1 MRAIRRKAFTL
12 MEIMVAVVI
21 FSLVVSSLV
30 VSFRTGVKAY
40 DIGATH
46 AELDQ
51 TIRFVTSQVAEDLR
65 NVFYRQPW
73 TYNVTRNQREELL
86 AQREQQLQ
94 ASGARTELLED
105 ESLPDLGPRIDL
117 SFRAKDNG
125 DQDELSFVR
134 VQNENAPETRKPFGL
149 ARVRYFLIDGSLY
162 RAVDDVIAP
171 EVDEFGNEIPKPV
184 PPVMDKLANNVKS
197 VDLKFGYYYDGEW
210 LLADDW
216 DSDAAQYRNPSDEAE
231 EKGKITQFGASGSN
245 RSASDAQA
253 QGTTTG
259 GYTAT
264 TQRRTD
270 DLPAWVEITYTFTD
284 PKKAEKERK
293 FRQVIQIYSSQE
305 TYLPPDVTD
314 GDSQRDIFRTRRRSS
329 ER

>member
-1 MRAIRRKAFTL
+1 MRRRQNKAFTL
-12 MEIMVAVVI
+12 MEVMVAVVI
-21 FSLVVSSLV
+21 FTLVVSSLV

-51 TIRFVTSQVAEDLR
+51 TIRFVTSLVAEDLR

-105 ESLPDLGPRIDL
+105 ENLPDLGPRIDL

-134 VQNENAPETRKPFGL
+134 VQNEHSPETRKPFGL
-149 ARVRYFLIDGSLY
+149 ARVRYFLLDNCLY

-171 EVDEFGNEIPKPV
+171 EVDDFGNEIPKPN
-184 PPVMDKLANNVKS
+184 PPVVDKLANNVKS
-197 VDLKFGYYYDGEW
+197 FDLKFGYYFDGEW
-210 LLADDW
+210 VLADDW
-216 DSDAAQYRNPSDEAE
+216 DSDIAQYRNPPEDDEND
-231 EKGKITQFGASGSN
+231 GTVTTLGGT
-245 RSASDAQA
+245 SARTSAVPEQQA
-253 QGTTTG
+253 TTTG
-259 GYTAT
+259 GYTPQ

-284 PKKAEKERK
+284 PKKTEKEKK
-293 FRQVIQIYSSQE
+293 FHQVIQLYASQE
-305 TYLPPDVTD
+305 TYLPPEVSE
-314 GDSQRDIFRTRRRSS
+314 GDSQRNVFRTQRRSS
-329 ER
+329 E